1 GVQSIAES
9 APLSHAAKIM
19 CLQHVHRL
27 PVVDASGKPVGIISS
42 MDLVAALSNA
52 AEELI
57 GS

>member
-1 GVQSIAES
+1 
-9 APLSHAAKIM
+9 LSHAAKIM